1 MTRAVP
7 IALAALTA
15 GLAVLGLPAVAH
27 AEIPVPAVHVAFGRD
42 YSHDIN
48 KYEIGF
54 QFDSGFNWGNPQGWQ
69 TTLYWEFDI
78 AQWQTRYGT
87 PRQNV
92 VEGGFSPLFRL
103 QKRGGSWEPFIEGSV
118 GVRIMSHSSTS
129 PQHNY
134 STAFRFTETI
144 GFGVAF
150 GPRNAAEFGVRF
162 QHLSN
167 ATIKKPNPGTDF
179 ITGFFNYRF

>member
-1 MTRAVP
+1 MSRAVP
-7 IALAALTA
+7 NALAALFA
-15 GLAVLGLPAVAH
+15 AVAMLVAAASAH
-27 AEIPVPAVHVAFGRD
+27 AEIPAPAVHVGFGRD

-54 QFDSGFNWGNPQGWQ
+54 QFDSGFRWGNPQGWQ

-92 VEGGFSPLFRL
+92 VEGGVSPLFRL
-103 QKRGGSWEPFIEGSV
+103 QKRGGAWEPFIEGSV
-118 GVRIMSHSSTS
+118 GFRIMSHSSTS

-134 STAFRFTETI
+134 STAFRFTEI
-144 GFGVAF
+144 VGVGVAF
-150 GPRNAAEFGVRF
+150 GPRNAAEFGLRF

-167 ATIKKPNPGTDF
+167 GTIKKPNPGTDF
-179 ITGFFNYRF
+179 ITGYFNYRF